1 MKTALCGESI
11 LYAPAMTSPSYAAHP
26 ADTHISDLASE
37 APEPEAE
44 EKVGVIDLLEKAGS
58 VLVPLGVT
66 LYALLYMG
74 YQAMYAIFGITPEQA
89 GIDQAVLLGRL
100 LGTILPLL
108 ILGAIAL
115 GLAVSLGW
123 LLNVITRGW
132 AGRIVQKVRRQP
144 WIVAVIAAAWAGASY
159 LGFMYF
165 MTALSG
171 DDPTAKISVEAGDV
185 LLAAG
190 LGVVAYVVPFR
201 LLRRRPVG
209 RAGLKVLVGAL
220 TGIGLGYVLMIQM
233 IYGAINVLEKGES
246 TALLDAVGF
255 QTQWAK
261 LQDSSGKPLYDSR
274 WMMVLGEHE
283 GGYAIYDC
291 DRALT
296 FRKFS
301 ESTILTEVQMF
312 PPDREKGFT
321 CGSLAE

>member
-1 MKTALCGESI
+1 M
-11 LYAPAMTSPSYAAHP
+11 
-26 ADTHISDLASE
+26 
-37 APEPEAE
+37 
-44 EKVGVIDLLEKAGS
+44 GVLDLLEKVGS
-58 VLVPLGVT
+58 VVVPLGVT

-74 YQAMYAIFGITPEQA
+74 YQGMYAIFGITPEQA
-89 GIDQAVLLGRL
+89 GIDQSVLLGRL
-100 LGTILPLL
+100 LGTLLPLL
-108 ILGAIAL
+108 ILGAIAIGVL
-115 GLAVSLGW
+115 ISLGW

-132 AGRIVQKVRRQP
+132 VGRAVQQAREQP
-144 WIVAVIAAAWAGASY
+144 WIIAVIAAAWAGASY
-159 LGFMYF
+159 LGWLYF
-165 MTALSG
+165 MTAL
-171 DDPTAKISVEAGDV
+171 DAADPSAKVTVEASDV

-190 LGVVAYVVPFR
+190 IGVLAYVVPFR

-233 IYGAINVLEKGES
+233 IYGAISVLEKGES

-283 GGYAIYDC
+283 GGYAFYDC
-291 DRALT
+291 DKAQT

-301 ESTILTEVQMF
+301 ESTILTEVQMW
-312 PPDREKGFT
+312 PPDREKSFA

>member
-1 MKTALCGESI
+1 
-11 LYAPAMTSPSYAAHP
+11 MTSPSYTAHS
-26 ADTHISDLASE
+26 ADTHIPDLTSA
-37 APEPEAE
+37 APEQETE
-44 EKVGVIDLLEKAGS
+44 EKVGVLDLLEKVGS
-58 VLVPLGVT
+58 VVVPLGVT

-74 YQAMYAIFGITPEQA
+74 YQGMYGIFGITPEQA
-89 GIDQAVLLGRL
+89 GIDQSVLLGRL

-108 ILGAIAL
+108 ILGAIVT
-115 GLAVSLGW
+115 GLLISVAW
-123 LLNVITRGW
+123 LLNVVTRGL
-132 AGRIVQKVRRQP
+132 AGRAVQGMRKQP
-144 WIVAVIAAAWAGASY
+144 WIVAVLAAAWAGASY

-165 MTALSG
+165 MTAL
-171 DDPTAKISVEAGDV
+171 DAADPTASISVEAGDV
-185 LLAAG
+185 LIAGG
-190 LGVVAYVVPFR
+190 LGVLAYVVPFR
-201 LLRRRPVG
+201 LLRRKPVG

-220 TGIGLGYVLMIQM
+220 TGIGLGYILMIQM

-274 WMMVLGEHE
+274 WMMILGEHE
-283 GGYAIYDC
+283 GGYAVYDC

-312 PPDREKGFT
+312 SPDREKGFT